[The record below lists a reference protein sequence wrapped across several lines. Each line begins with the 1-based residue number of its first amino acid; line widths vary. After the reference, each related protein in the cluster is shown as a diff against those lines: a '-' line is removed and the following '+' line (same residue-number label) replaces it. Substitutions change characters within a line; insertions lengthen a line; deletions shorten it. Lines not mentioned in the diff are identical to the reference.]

1 MSKVRIAAAVVDTE
15 RLTLY
20 RENGTTITIPQGDPR
35 LKPIIDEITPTISMG
50 LVAEVDISEPNP
62 YKEYEQAAQKTG
74 GFTKLFRVAKSFVKH
89 LTGGNVQSDGTPE
102 VVAPQTIGT
111 FPMVQS
117 TQSERQ
123 QAEAK
128 IQKTND
134 AIAQI
139 IKHAEPVS
147 SDNYVEAMKTEEDT
161 VIAVVTN
168 NSGEQKIIPGV
179 ENLKDQFGHA
189 AKLGSTIG
197 VENFLKRL
205 GDVIDKR
212 GHSVADLL
220 KFMEKGDLPIAD
232 DGSIVAYKV
241 LQTRGSHKD
250 EFVDC
255 HTGQV
260 IQKVG
265 SYVFMNEKLV
275 DHDRRRDCSNGL
287 HIARRGYL
295 RSFGGNIIVICKI
308 APEEVIAVPEYNPNK
323 VRVSGYHILGK
334 IPAEEHQNLRDNK
347 AMTEN
352 TEAGKL
358 LTSALRGTHIGKIE
372 TVEIGGSLGAN
383 LKITPLVKAEADAN
397 KMRKDAEQAQK
408 VSEPSK
414 AIEPPKERE
423 QVAHVDVNEVV
434 KTTTSTKAAVPE
446 SRNDKAHKL
455 FNEKKWDLLNNLK
468 KASKLSWT
476 KLGFDPK
483 ELVIITDA
491 IAAMN
496 VIDKGKSISGSEMLK
511 AVAKVEKTKVT
522 KPKAEPKKKEAVK
535 KAASA
540 PLVQAAKEAEKL
552 NKPIKVKSAPKPKKE
567 ETMPEPTGTR
577 AEVARVLFDRAI
589 KDKSQWGV
597 LWQHKQKAKKSWE
610 QLGFTKKE
618 AERIQVNKPDWV

>member
-1 MSKVRIAAAVVDTE
+1 MSKVRIVAAVVDTE

-35 LKPIIDEITPTISMG
+35 LKPIIDGITPTISMG

-62 YKEYEQAAQKTG
+62 YKEYEQAAEKTG

-89 LTGGNVQSDGTPE
+89 LTGGNVRSDGTPE

-117 TQSERQ
+117 TQSEQ
-123 QAEAK
+123 TTAEAK

-134 AIAQI
+134 AVAQI

-147 SDNYVEAMKTEEDT
+147 SDNYIEAMKTEEDT

-232 DGSIVAYKV
+232 DGSIIAYKV
-241 LQTRGSHKD
+241 LRSRGSHKD

-255 HTGQV
+255 HTGRV

-295 RSFGGNIIVICKI
+295 RSFSGDIIVICKI
-308 APEEVIAVPEYNPNK
+308 APEDVIAVPEYNANK

-334 IPAEEHQNLRDNK
+334 IPANEHQNLRDNK

-372 TVEIGGSLGAN
+372 TVEIGGSLGHN
-383 LKITPLVKAEADAN
+383 LKITSLVKAEADAN
-397 KMRKDAEQAQK
+397 KMRRDAEQAQK

-414 AIEPPKERE
+414 AIETPKERE

-446 SRNDKAHKL
+446 SRNDKARKL

-468 KASKLSWT
+468 KSAKVSWF
-476 KLGFDPK
+476 KLGFNGVEEQVITNAIDSKPIPK
-483 ELVIITDA
+483 ILDQS
-491 IAAMN
+491 N
-496 VIDKGKSISGSEMLK
+496 PDKFK
-511 AVAKVEKTKVT
+511 
-522 KPKAEPKKKEAVK
+522 KAETKKKTINVAPTKQEVFGKVAAK
-535 KAASA
+535 KPVST
-540 PLVQAAKEAEKL
+540 PLVQAAKETEKL

-567 ETMPEPTGTR
+567 EKMTEPTGTR
-577 AEVARVLFDRAI
+577 AQVARVLFDRAV